1 MRLWT
6 PRGGWYR
13 DRHQRRRSESNR
25 RIEVLQT
32 SALPLGYGA
41 GGNVTSR
48 FTASSAR
55 VGARTGVP
63 YLGALSN
70 DDQNATLAT
79 MMFATTTASAWIK
92 IPYVIQPKTATPCT
106 PPKPPFE

>member
-63 YLGALSN
+63 YLSALSN

-79 MMFATTTASAWIK
+79 IMFATTTGSAWIK
-92 IPYVIQPKTATPCT
+92 IPEDIHTRAATPCT
-106 PPKPPFE
+106 

>member
-1 MRLWT
+1 MAKHWWQTQRQREGFLQTGNESASSLKPSWNDCLGL
-6 PRGGWYR
+6 RGTVKENGGGP
-13 DRHQRRRSESNR
+13 
-25 RIEVLQT
+25 LQT

-79 MMFATTTASAWIK
+79 MMLATTTGSAWIK
-92 IPYVIQPKTATPCT
+92 IP
-106 PPKPPFE
+106 

>member
-13 DRHQRRRSESNR
+13 DRHQMRRSESNR

-55 VGARTGVP
+55 VGARTGAP

-79 MMFATTTASAWIK
+79 MTLATTTGSAWLK
-92 IPYVIQPKTATPCT
+92 IPQAIHPRAATPC
-106 PPKPPFE
+106 P

>member
-79 MMFATTTASAWIK
+79 MMLATTTGSAWIK
-92 IPYVIQPKTATPCT
+92 IP
-106 PPKPPFE
+106 